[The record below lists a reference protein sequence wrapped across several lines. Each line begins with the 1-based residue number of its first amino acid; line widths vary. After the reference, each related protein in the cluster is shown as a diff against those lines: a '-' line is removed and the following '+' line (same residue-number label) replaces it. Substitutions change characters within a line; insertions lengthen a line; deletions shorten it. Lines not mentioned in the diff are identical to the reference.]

1 MAGLIKP
8 LNSVYDQFRRL
19 PGVGNKSALRLAYH
33 IIDMPEEEVRRLAE
47 TLLQAKR
54 EIRFCKECFN
64 LTDSDVCEI
73 CADTERDHSMICVV
87 EQPQDAMAMER
98 SHGYTGVYHVLHG
111 CLSPLDGIGPENLR
125 IKELLFRL
133 EKEDVKEVILATNS
147 NVEGEATASYLAQLL
162 RHQPVMVSRI
172 ARGLPMGGDLE
183 YADEV
188 TLAKALE
195 NRTPI
200 QRIREIQFVLGNDSF
215 MSMNCRTC

>member
-1 MAGLIKP
+1 MAG
-8 LNSVYDQFRRL
+8 
-19 PGVGNKSALRLAYH
+19 
-33 IIDMPEEEVRRLAE
+33 E

-200 QRIREIQFVLGNDSF
+200 KE
-215 MSMNCRTC
+215 

>member
-200 QRIREIQFVLGNDSF
+200 KE
-215 MSMNCRTC
+215 

>member
-1 MAGLIKP
+1 MAGMIKP
-8 LNSVYDQFRRL
+8 LNNVYEQFRRL
-19 PGVGNKSALRLAYH
+19 PGIGNKSALRLAYH
-33 IIDMPEEEVRRLAE
+33 IIDMPEADVQRLAE

-54 EIRFCKECFN
+54 DIRLCKECFN
-64 LTDSDVCEI
+64 LTDSDVCSI
-73 CADTERDHSMICVV
+73 CGDEKRDHSTICVV
-87 EQPQDAMAMER
+87 EQPQDAVAMER

-111 CLSPLDGIGPENLR
+111 CLSPLDGIGPEELR

-133 EKEDVKEVILATNS
+133 GKDDVKEVILATNS

-162 RHQPVMVSRI
+162 RNQPVIVSRI

-195 NRTPI
+195 NRI
-200 QRIREIQFVLGNDSF
+200 RI
-215 MSMNCRTC
+215 TK

>member
-195 NRTPI
+195 NRALFK
-200 QRIREIQFVLGNDSF
+200 E
-215 MSMNCRTC
+215 

>member
-73 CADTERDHSMICVV
+73 CADTGRDHSMICVV

-133 EKEDVKEVILATNS
+133 EKEDVKEVSLATNS

-200 QRIREIQFVLGNDSF
+200 KE
-215 MSMNCRTC
+215 